1 MIPCAG
7 QGALAI
13 EVRSEASALRE
24 MLAALND
31 RATWLAVNAERAVS
45 RALGGSCSMPLAAH
59 AQWQGDDLCLDAAL
73 GHPQQTERALLR
85 AAARGFRP
93 ERCAGAW
100 RWASRRPACCA
111 SAARPSTCK
120 PPADRRR
127 RSAMRVLVTRPA
139 AQAQAWVTRL
149 RERGID
155 AHALPL
161 IEIVDAQDL
170 APLRSRVGNA
180 VRTLARVLREPE
192 RRASD
197 SSRSGRRVR
206 LGLRPR
212 GRLRPAPAPRKRC
225 AALGVPPATIVEP
238 AADAAQFDSEA
249 LWSRLSAQA
258 WRDAQVLCVR
268 GDGGRD
274 WLVERLRSAG
284 AQVECVSAYRRV
296 APVLDAGARQLLAD
310 ALAQPARTLWWFS
323 SSQAIDHLSAL
334 IEHEVDWSGARAL
347 VTHPRIAT
355 RARKLGFG
363 HVDETRPA
371 SEDVLNAIE
380 RSIQSAAP

>member
-1 MIPCAG
+1 
-7 QGALAI
+7 
-13 EVRSEASALRE
+13 
-24 MLAALND
+24 
-31 RATWLAVNAERAVS
+31 
-45 RALGGSCSMPLAAH
+45 
-59 AQWQGDDLCLDAAL
+59 
-73 GHPQQTERALLR
+73 
-85 AAARGFRP
+85 
-93 ERCAGAW
+93 
-100 RWASRRPACCA
+100 
-111 SAARPSTCK
+111 
-120 PPADRRR
+120 
-127 RSAMRVLVTRPA
+127 MRVLVTRPA
-139 AQAQAWVTRL
+139 AQAQAWVMRL
-149 RERGID
+149 RERGVD

-170 APLRSRVGNA
+170 APLRTAWATLSARALVFFVSPNA
-180 VRTLARVLREPE
+180 VQRFFAQRPPGAAWPAAT
-192 RRASD
+192 RAA
-197 SSRSGRRVR
+197 
-206 LGLRPR
+206 
-212 GRLRPAPAPRKRC
+212 APGPGTTQAL
-225 AALGVPPATIVEP
+225 AALGVPPAMIVEP

-258 WRDAQVLCVR
+258 WRDAPVLCVR

-323 SSQAIDHLSAL
+323 TSQAIDHLSAL